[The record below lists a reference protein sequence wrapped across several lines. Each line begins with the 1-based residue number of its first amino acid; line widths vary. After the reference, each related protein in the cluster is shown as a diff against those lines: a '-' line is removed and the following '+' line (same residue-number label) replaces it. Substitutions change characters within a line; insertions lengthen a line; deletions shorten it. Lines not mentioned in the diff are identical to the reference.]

1 MIELS
6 PLARPYAKAIFSAAL
21 DVGNHE
27 TVAKDLALLSAVSQ
41 TQEVTRLIEDP
52 ELSKDKIAQ
61 TIIGLAD
68 GEVDKLANKMLE
80 LLADNKRLNL
90 IEAINTSYQEL
101 LEQHNN
107 TSSIVVNVANQPS
120 EENKNM
126 IIEKLLS
133 EHGEGSNIEFSED
146 PSIMGGLSIKIG
158 DETLDLSIRGKVKKL
173 VNQLNF

>member
-158 DETLDLSIRGKVKKL
+158 DETLDLSIRGRVKKL

>member
-21 DVGNHE
+21 DAGNHE
-27 TVAKDLALLSAVSQ
+27 IVAKDLALLSALSQ
-41 TQEVTRLIEDP
+41 TQEVSRLIEDP

-120 EENKNM
+120 EVNKNM

>member
-6 PLARPYAKAIFSAAL
+6 PLARPYAKAIFAAGL
-21 DVGNHE
+21 DKGNQE
-27 TVAKDLALLSAVSQ
+27 LIAKDLVLLSAVSQ
-41 TQEVTRLIEDP
+41 TTEVSSLIEDP
-52 ELSKDKIAQ
+52 ELSKEQIAQ

-68 GEVDKLANKMLE
+68 DEIGGLSIKMLE
-80 LLADNKRLNL
+80 LLAENKRLNL
-90 IEAINTSYQEL
+90 IAAINTSYQEL

-107 TSSIVVNVANQPS
+107 TSSIVVNVADQPS
-120 EENKNM
+120 EDNKQ
-126 IIEKLLS
+126 IIVEKLLA
-133 EHGEGSNIEFSED
+133 EHGEGSNIEFLED

>member
-6 PLARPYAKAIFSAAL
+6 PLARPYAKAIFGAAL
-21 DVGNHE
+21 DAGSHE
-27 TVAKDLALLSAVSQ
+27 LIAKDLALLSAVSQ
-41 TQEVTRLIEDP
+41 TTEVSSLIEDP
-52 ELSKDKIAQ
+52 ALSKEQIAQ

-68 GEVDKLANKMLE
+68 DEIGGLSIKMLE
-80 LLADNKRLNL
+80 LLAENKRLNL
-90 IEAINTSYQEL
+90 IAAINTSYQEL
-101 LEQHNN
+101 LEQHNK

-120 EENKNM
+120 EDNKQM
-126 IIEKLLS
+126 IVKKLLAA
-133 EHGEGSNIEFSED
+133 HGEGSNIEFLED

>member
-21 DVGNHE
+21 DAGNHE
-27 TVAKDLALLSAVSQ
+27 IVAKDLALLSALSQ
-41 TQEVTRLIEDP
+41 TQEVSRLIEDP

-90 IEAINTSYQEL
+90 IEVINTSYQEL

-120 EENKNM
+120 EDNKNM
-126 IIEKLLS
+126 IIEKLLL

>member
-120 EENKNM
+120 EDNKNM

-133 EHGEGSNIEFSED
+133 EYGEGSNIEFSED

>member
-6 PLARPYAKAIFSAAL
+6 PLARPYAKAIFAAAL
-21 DVGNHE
+21 DKGNQE
-27 TVAKDLALLSAVSQ
+27 LIAKDLTLLSAVSQ
-41 TQEVTRLIEDP
+41 TTEVSSLIEDP
-52 ELSKDKIAQ
+52 ELSKEQIAQ

-68 GEVDKLANKMLE
+68 DEIGGLSIKMLE
-80 LLADNKRLNL
+80 LLAENKRLNL
-90 IEAINTSYQEL
+90 IATINTSYQEL

-120 EENKNM
+120 EENKQT
-126 IIEKLLS
+126 IVEKLLA
-133 EHGEGSNIEFSED
+133 EHGEGSNIEFLED

>member
-27 TVAKDLALLSAVSQ
+27 RVAKDLALLSAVSQ
-41 TQEVTRLIEDP
+41 TQEVSRLIEDP

-120 EENKNM
+120 EDNKNI
-126 IIEKLLS
+126 IIEKLLA
-133 EHGEGSNIEFSED
+133 EHGEGSKIEFLED

>member
-6 PLARPYAKAIFSAAL
+6 PLARPYAKAIFGAAL
-21 DVGNHE
+21 DAGSHE
-27 TVAKDLALLSAVSQ
+27 LIAKDLVLLSAVSQ
-41 TQEVTRLIEDP
+41 TTEVSSLIEDP
-52 ELSKDKIAQ
+52 ALSKEQIAQ

-68 GEVDKLANKMLE
+68 DEIGGLSIKMLE
-80 LLADNKRLNL
+80 LLAENKRLNL
-90 IEAINTSYQEL
+90 IAAINTSYQEL

-120 EENKNM
+120 EDNKQM
-126 IIEKLLS
+126 IVKKLLA
-133 EHGEGSNIEFSED
+133 EHGEGSNIEFLED

>member
-27 TVAKDLALLSAVSQ
+27 IVAKDLALLSAVSQ
-41 TQEVTRLIEDP
+41 THEVSRLIEDP

-120 EENKNM
+120 EDNKNM

>member
-6 PLARPYAKAIFSAAL
+6 PLARPYAKAIFAAAL
-21 DVGNHE
+21 DKGNQE
-27 TVAKDLALLSAVSQ
+27 LIAKDLVLLSAVSQ
-41 TQEVTRLIEDP
+41 TTEVSSLIEDP
-52 ELSKDKIAQ
+52 ELSKEQIAQ

-68 GEVDKLANKMLE
+68 DEIGGLSIKMLE
-80 LLADNKRLNL
+80 LLAENKRLNL
-90 IEAINTSYQEL
+90 IAAINTSYQEL

-107 TSSIVVNVANQPS
+107 TSSIVVNVADQHS
-120 EENKNM
+120 EDNKQT
-126 IIEKLLS
+126 IVEKLLA
-133 EHGEGSNIEFSED
+133 EHGEGSNIEFLED

>member
-6 PLARPYAKAIFSAAL
+6 PLARPYAKAIFGAAL
-21 DVGNHE
+21 DAGSHE
-27 TVAKDLALLSAVSQ
+27 LIAKDLALLSAVSQ
-41 TQEVTRLIEDP
+41 TTEVSSLIEDP
-52 ELSKDKIAQ
+52 ALSKEQIAQ

-68 GEVDKLANKMLE
+68 DEIGSLSIKMLE
-80 LLADNKRLNL
+80 LLAENKRLNL
-90 IEAINTSYQEL
+90 IAAINTSYQEL

-120 EENKNM
+120 EDNKQM
-126 IIEKLLS
+126 IVEKLLA
-133 EHGEGSNIEFSED
+133 EHGEGSNIEFLED

>member
-21 DVGNHE
+21 DIGNHE
-27 TVAKDLALLSAVSQ
+27 RVAEDLALLSAVSQ
-41 TQEVTRLIEDP
+41 TQEVSRLIEEP

-120 EENKNM
+120 EDNKNM

-158 DETLDLSIRGKVKKL
+158 DD
-173 VNQLNF
+173 

>member
-21 DVGNHE
+21 DADTHE
-27 TVAKDLALLSAVSQ
+27 MVAKDLAILSAVSQ
-41 TQEVTRLIEDP
+41 TREVSRLIEDP
-52 ELSKDKIAQ
+52 ELSKDQIAQ

-68 GEVDKLANKMLE
+68 GEVGKLANKMLE

-90 IEAINTSYQEL
+90 VEAINTSYQEL

-120 EENKNM
+120 EDNKNM
-126 IIEKLLS
+126 IIKKLLS

>member
-6 PLARPYAKAIFSAAL
+6 PLARPYAKAIFGAAL
-21 DVGNHE
+21 DAGSHE
-27 TVAKDLALLSAVSQ
+27 LIAKDLVLLSAVSQ
-41 TQEVTRLIEDP
+41 TTEVSSLIEDP
-52 ELSKDKIAQ
+52 ALSKEQIAQ

-68 GEVDKLANKMLE
+68 DEIGGLSIKMLE
-80 LLADNKRLNL
+80 LLAENKRLNL
-90 IEAINTSYQEL
+90 IAAINTSYQEL

-107 TSSIVVNVANQPS
+107 TSSVVVNVANQPS
-120 EENKNM
+120 EDNKQM
-126 IIEKLLS
+126 IVEKLLA
-133 EHGEGSNIEFSED
+133 EHGEGSNIEFLED

>member
-6 PLARPYAKAIFSAAL
+6 PLARPYAKAIFAAAL
-21 DVGNHE
+21 DKGNQE
-27 TVAKDLALLSAVSQ
+27 LIAKDLTLLSAVSQ
-41 TQEVTRLIEDP
+41 TTEVSSLIEDP
-52 ELSKDKIAQ
+52 ELSKEQIAQ

-68 GEVDKLANKMLE
+68 DEIGGLSIKMLE
-80 LLADNKRLNL
+80 LLAENKRLNL
-90 IEAINTSYQEL
+90 IAAINTSYQEL

-107 TSSIVVNVANQPS
+107 TSSIVVNVADQPS
-120 EENKNM
+120 EDNKQT
-126 IIEKLLS
+126 IVEKLLA
-133 EHGEGSNIEFSED
+133 EHGEGSNIEFLED

>member
-6 PLARPYAKAIFSAAL
+6 PLARPYAKAVFSAAL
-21 DVGNHE
+21 DAGNHE
-27 TVAKDLALLSAVSQ
+27 EVAKDLTLLSAVSQ
-41 TQEVTRLIEDP
+41 TSEVTCLIEDP
-52 ELSKDKIAQ
+52 GLSKEKIAQ
-61 TIIGLAD
+61 TIMSIVD
-68 GEVDKLANKMLE
+68 GEMGDLSNKLLE

-90 IEAINTSYQEL
+90 IEAINTSYQDL

-120 EENKNM
+120 EDNKKI
-126 IIEKLLS
+126 IIEKLLA

>member
-21 DVGNHE
+21 DSGNHE
-27 TVAKDLALLSAVSQ
+27 IVAKDLALLSALSQ
-41 TQEVTRLIEDP
+41 TQEVSRLIEDP

-120 EENKNM
+120 EDNKNM

>member
-21 DVGNHE
+21 DADAHE
-27 TVAKDLALLSAVSQ
+27 AVAKDLALLSAVSQ
-41 TQEVTRLIEDP
+41 TQEVSRLIEDP
-52 ELSKDKIAQ
+52 ELSKEKIAQ
-61 TIIGLAD
+61 IIIGLAD
-68 GEVDKLANKMLE
+68 GEVGNLTNKMLE

-101 LEQHNN
+101 LEQHNK

-120 EENKNM
+120 EDNKNI
-126 IIEKLLS
+126 IIEKLLA
-133 EHGEGSNIEFSED
+133 EHGEGSKIEFLED

>member
-6 PLARPYAKAIFSAAL
+6 PLARPYAKAIFAAAL
-21 DVGNHE
+21 DKGNQE
-27 TVAKDLALLSAVSQ
+27 LIAKDLILLSAVSR
-41 TQEVTRLIEDP
+41 TTEVSSLIEDP
-52 ELSKDKIAQ
+52 ELSKEQIAQ

-68 GEVDKLANKMLE
+68 DEIGGLSIKMLE
-80 LLADNKRLNL
+80 LLAENKRLNL
-90 IEAINTSYQEL
+90 IAAINTSYQEL

-107 TSSIVVNVANQPS
+107 TSSIVVNVADQPS
-120 EENKNM
+120 EDNKQT
-126 IIEKLLS
+126 IVEKLLA
-133 EHGEGSNIEFSED
+133 EHGEGSNIEFLED

>member
-6 PLARPYAKAIFSAAL
+6 PLARPYAKAIFGAAL
-21 DVGNHE
+21 DAGSHE
-27 TVAKDLALLSAVSQ
+27 LIAKDLALLSAVSQ
-41 TQEVTRLIEDP
+41 TTEVSSLIEDP
-52 ELSKDKIAQ
+52 ALSKEQIAQ

-68 GEVDKLANKMLE
+68 DEIGGLSIKMLE
-80 LLADNKRLNL
+80 LLAENKRLNL
-90 IEAINTSYQEL
+90 IAAINTSYQEL

-120 EENKNM
+120 EDNKQM
-126 IIEKLLS
+126 IVEKLLT
-133 EHGEGSNIEFSED
+133 EHGEGSNIEFLED

>member
-21 DVGNHE
+21 DAGNHE

-120 EENKNM
+120 EDNKNM

>member
-21 DVGNHE
+21 DAGNHE
-27 TVAKDLALLSAVSQ
+27 IVAKDLALLSAVSQ
-41 TQEVTRLIEDP
+41 TQEVCRLIEDP

-90 IEAINTSYQEL
+90 IESINTSYQEL

-107 TSSIVVNVANQPS
+107 TSSIVVNVAINPL
-120 EENKNM
+120 KTT
-126 IIEKLLS
+126 
-133 EHGEGSNIEFSED
+133 
-146 PSIMGGLSIKIG
+146 KI
-158 DETLDLSIRGKVKKL
+158 
-173 VNQLNF
+173 